1 MVLYSTYNSM
11 KIYFVTSKMKNI
23 NTAAG
28 SVIMLRFIMKE
39 LIKLGNDVTCVT
51 VFSRFNDLAETTPFK
66 LIEEHVASSH
76 LLPIHWNVF
85 KILKKH
91 ENDCDIFHIDGQFM
105 YGGGLYRLL
114 GGKRPVFA
122 NLIRPPLVMDE
133 YISPI
138 FQGQAGDRGFSLMR
152 FLIDI
157 KKKIRWFI
165 DRFILTRLASRVDFV
180 SAINPLLNRVHYKF
194 GLKPAAQALLIGD
207 AYPMVETMEKEEI
220 DEWSYRNRAG
230 KNEKVILYFSGRM
243 AAGKGYDLLLAAFA
257 KVKNKEKFKLVLGGS
272 GPEEDKVRQ
281 MIKDLGLEK
290 YAELPGWLSKK
301 QFFEYLKQAD
311 IYVFPRWGAYFTSAI
326 ALNEAMVFGLPSIV
340 PAGTGLSWS
349 AGKSALTFE
358 PENADDLARKIER
371 LGEDAE
377 LRKELSRQCYERLKE
392 PDIDPRQVVIAMNV
406 LMKSLVVSPR
416 GKYPLDRFLNG
427 YFGEGVE

>member
-1 MVLYSTYNSM
+1 M

-28 SVIMLRFIMKE
+28 SVIMLRFIMQE
-39 LIKLGNDVTCVT
+39 LIKLGNDVACVT
-51 VFSRFNDLAETTPFK
+51 VFSHFNDLTETTPFK
-66 LIEEHVASSH
+66 LIEERISS
-76 LLPIHWNVF
+76 LRLFPIHWNVF
-85 KILKKH
+85 KILKKY
-91 ENDCDIFHIDGQFM
+91 ENDCDIFYIDGQFM

-133 YISPI
+133 YVSPL
-138 FQGQAGDRGFSLMR
+138 FQRQTGSGKFSLMK
-152 FLIDI
+152 FLTGI

-165 DRFILTRLASRVDFV
+165 DRFMLVRLASRVDFV
-180 SAINPLLNRVHYKF
+180 SAINPILNRVHYKF

-207 AYPMVETMEKEEI
+207 AYPMVETMEKEGI
-220 DEWSYRNRAG
+220 DEWSYRNRVG

-243 AAGKGYDLLLAAFA
+243 AAGKGYDLLLAAFT

-272 GPEEDKVRQ
+272 GPEEDEVRR
-281 MIKDLGLEK
+281 MIKDFSLEK
-290 YAELPGWLSKK
+290 YVELPGWLSKK

-311 IYVFPRWGAYFTSAI
+311 IYVFSRWGAYFTSAI

-340 PAGTGLSWS
+340 PSGTGLSWT
-349 AGKSALTFE
+349 AGKSAVTFE
-358 PENADDLARKIER
+358 PENADDLARKIEL

-377 LRKELSRQCYERLKE
+377 LRKELSRRCYERLKE

-406 LMKSLVVSPR
+406 LMKSLVVSPKN
-416 GKYPLDRFLNG
+416 KYPLERFLNG
-427 YFGEGVE
+427 YFGERVD